1 MAKNASQPVQA
12 YRYELLPENLHADWK
27 IIVDKVR
34 VAYDKKPESAI
45 QLENARQHGFGFVR
59 ALAAAGLVTVAAK
72 ADLMKLLIYPR
83 SSL

>member
-1 MAKNASQPVQA
+1 MASNASQPVQA

-27 IIVDKVR
+27 IIVDRVR

-59 ALAAAGLVTVAAK
+59 ALAAAGLVSVAAK
-72 ADLMKLLIYPR
+72 TDLMELLLYPR
-83 SSL
+83 SSC